1 MILCCSMAFQA
12 FTYAKRP
19 SGVLNGSTIDIQL
32 LMSESHLYP
41 LNSDCDIDTDCD
53 ADSDTETA
61 STIRIILS

>member
-1 MILCCSMAFQA
+1 MILCCSMAFQS

-19 SGVLNGSTIDIQL
+19 SDVLNGSTIDIQL

-41 LNSDCDIDTDCD
+41 LNSDCDIDTD

>member
-19 SGVLNGSTIDIQL
+19 SGVLNSSTIDIQL

-41 LNSDCDIDTDCD
+41 LNSDCDIDTD